1 MEAAGTAGGTLWAKT
16 ELSGPLPARFSE
28 VMAATRV
35 GVAAQALQG
44 LDPREVHCALGML
57 LVSSN

>member
-28 VMAATRV
+28 VMAAARV

-44 LDPREVHCALGML
+44 LDPREVHCALGLL